1 MIVVAAPAGAM
12 PPNEVL
18 IAKNLQ
24 RLGVIPSY
32 ASPSMARSAVRALN
46 AKGTEYP
53 VKAPAGKA
61 AAGKSLGRYLA
72 ARVVDP
78 SATDTYATNALV
90 LLVEFGDASW
100 PDGDPTDH
108 VLAGPEHGNIAAP
121 YADDNATFLSL
132 IHI

>member
-1 MIVVAAPAGAM
+1 MCIRYR

-32 ASPSMARSAVRALN
+32 ASPSMARAAVRALN

-61 AAGKSLGRYLA
+61 VAGKSLGRYLA
-72 ARVVDP
+72 ARVIDP

-90 LLVEFGDASW
+90 LLVEFGDAAW
-100 PDGDPTDH
+100 PAGDSTGHWMDGPQRGQIPVSYTHLTLPTIYS
-108 VLAGPEHGNIAAP
+108 V
-121 YADDNATFLSL
+121 
-132 IHI
+132 